1 MQKMSGK
8 ICDACRT
15 MFYPNDRVY
24 ELCHDC
30 ANTVW
35 CVTNVYKD
43 GSKELSS
50 IHHTED
56 GATTWV
62 EQNKQFIQEMNVGLD
77 NPIVYQEITNWMVL

>member
-8 ICDACRT
+8 ICDVCRT

-30 ANTVW
+30 ANMVW

-56 GATTWV
+56 SATTWV

-77 NPIVYQEITNWMVL
+77 NPIVDQEITNWMVL